1 MPDTNIP
8 TAPPIDRR
16 YCYDQLYTLIT
27 HCNHIAIQ
35 GNVLVNLFVTLE
47 SEYLSESERNSTYA
61 AAQAIED
68 RYHIIADTLD
78 DLQASDTADAT
89 LQRAFTQWDPAFTTI
104 RISTNMLLQS
114 LAWQMDPQ
122 SRHDLAENIVES
134 SKQVAKAIPKLLT
147 QLQA

>member
-8 TAPPIDRR
+8 TAPPIDTRHQ
-16 YCYDQLYTLIT
+16 YDRLYTLIT

-35 GNVLVNLFVTLE
+35 GNILVNLFITLE
-47 SEYLSESERNSTYA
+47 SEYLSATERDSTYA

-68 RYHIIADTLD
+68 RYHVIADTLD
-78 DLQASDTADAT
+78 DLQASDTSDAT

-122 SRHDLAENIVES
+122 SRRDLAENIIES
-134 SKQVAKAIPKLLT
+134 SKQVAKAIPALLKD
-147 QLQA
+147 LQA